1 MENHSQ
7 TTMVGGP
14 IKAHEFLRK
23 PDFDG
28 ELNMVIR
35 KNGALKYLT
44 KDRVKEET
52 AAFVE
57 TEVRKQIA
65 RIKEYREYCYTE
77 SYGVLCCIGIRSI

>member
-14 IKAHEFLRK
+14 INAHEFLRK

-28 ELNMVIR
+28 ELNTVIR
-35 KNGALKYLT
+35 KNGALKYIT

-52 AAFVE
+52 AVFVE

-65 RIKEYREYCYTE
+65 RIERRRERHQ
-77 SYGVLCCIGIRSI
+77 GRSPKTTQNHT

>member
-7 TTMVGGP
+7 TTIVGGP

-35 KNGALKYLT
+35 KNGALKYIT
-44 KDRVKEET
+44 
-52 AAFVE
+52 
-57 TEVRKQIA
+57 
-65 RIKEYREYCYTE
+65 
-77 SYGVLCCIGIRSI
+77 